1 METQLD
7 ITKTTDLELAE
18 ILDQQMQLLMQ
29 VQGNL
34 LALRAELTRRKEAI
48 IQKAVSD
55 ASE

>member
-29 VQGNL
+29 VQSNL

>member
-1 METQLD
+1 MEKQLD

-29 VQGNL
+29 VQSNL
-34 LALRAELTRRKEAI
+34 LALRAELTRRKKAI

>member
-29 VQGNL
+29 VQSNL
-34 LALRAELTRRKEAI
+34 LALRAELTRRKKAI